1 MFFRATHTSY
11 TNGCPPAQLEPL
23 PQSDENGM
31 SNIAGLYIAGDLTG
45 VPFLKFSADTSARSV
60 RHIAADADFPRA
72 RQQNN
77 LDPLYFAIFGA
88 GVSGMSAA
96 LEAREAGFSFAT
108 EKANEPFYTL
118 INFTKGK
125 TIYTYPTAKDRAKLS
140 FSDVLALLR
149 GNDRTSTR
157 P

>member
-1 MFFRATHTSY
+1 M
-11 TNGCPPAQLEPL
+11 
-23 PQSDENGM
+23 
-31 SNIAGLYIAGDLTG
+31 
-45 VPFLKFSADTSARSV
+45 V

-77 LDPLYFAIFGA
+77 LDALYLTILGA
-88 GVSGMSAA
+88 GISGTSAA
-96 LEAREAGFSFAT
+96 LEAREEGFLFAI
-108 EKANEPFYTL
+108 EKANEPFYML

-125 TIYTYPTAKDRAKLS
+125 TIYTYPTAKDRAKLF

-149 GNDRTSTR
+149 EDDSTSSK